1 MVVEVVV
8 QSVDRTITD
17 ENKLS
22 FLLRLETEDEYR
34 LLNGVRNLIRVR
46 VTFFRQRRERGLVV
60 PMIQ

>member
-8 QSVDRTITD
+8 QSVDRSITD

-22 FLLRLETEDEYR
+22 FLLRLETEYEYR

-46 VTFFRQRRERGLVV
+46 VTFFRQRREQDLIV